1 MERTEWPSEIEGLKR
16 NSGVKGIKGNSGVE
30 GLKRHKTAGDINLPK
45 KKSALSKFNV
55 RSTILHGTFIGT
67 HKK

>member
-16 NSGVKGIKGNSGVE
+16 NSGVEGIKGNSGVE

-45 KKSALSKFNV
+45 KS
-55 RSTILHGTFIGT
+55 LH
-67 HKK
+67 